1 MTGSTIWSINTSNSN
16 GCSTKKEDKIY
27 LVLATFT
34 ARYPVEVVVIHG
46 YTPSQ
51 TPDQAHI
58 NAECFIW

>member
-1 MTGSTIWSINTSNSN
+1 MAALP
-16 GCSTKKEDKIY
+16 KKEDKIY

-46 YTPSQ
+46 YTPSR

-58 NAECFIW
+58 NAECSIW

>member
-1 MTGSTIWSINTSNSN
+1 MTGSTIWSITHQIVMADLPR
-16 GCSTKKEDKIY
+16 KEDKIY